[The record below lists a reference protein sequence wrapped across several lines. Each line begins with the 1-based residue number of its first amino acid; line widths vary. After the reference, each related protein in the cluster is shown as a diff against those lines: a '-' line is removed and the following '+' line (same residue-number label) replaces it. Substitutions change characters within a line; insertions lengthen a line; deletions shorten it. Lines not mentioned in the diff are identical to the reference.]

1 MKINIHDATV
11 TIEGNIKSVDDFQQ
25 IKAQLDTLTKRH
37 SSIVI
42 QIPDS
47 LSITSS
53 VIGYFM
59 KLIHKEGIHL
69 SLKVGDERL
78 IKLLNDLNLIHEFN
92 VLKG

>member
-1 MKINIHDATV
+1 MQIIIDNATV

-25 IKAQLDTLTKRH
+25 IKTHIDPLIKLH
-37 SSIVI
+37 NSIVI
-42 QIPDS
+42 HIPDS

-69 SLKVGDERL
+69 TLKVGDERL
-78 IKLLNDLNLIHEFN
+78 FNLLEDLNLINEFN
-92 VLKG
+92 VTRA